1 MTRQSIRL
9 TQGETKCCLLVML
22 ACLVA
27 VADNRSTYI
36 SQDKIT
42 NNRPAYIY
50 LFIVVLAL
58 AGAVCLALAS
68 HVKLKL
74 I

>member
-1 MTRQSIRL
+1 
-9 TQGETKCCLLVML
+9 ML

-42 NNRPAYIY
+42 NNQPEYIY

-58 AGAVCLALAS
+58 AGAVCFALAS
-68 HVKLKL
+68 HVKMKNIWQLVHVL
-74 I
+74 S

>member
-1 MTRQSIRL
+1 
-9 TQGETKCCLLVML
+9 ML

-27 VADNRSTYI
+27 VADTRSTYI

>member
-1 MTRQSIRL
+1 M
-9 TQGETKCCLLVML
+9 
-22 ACLVA
+22 A

-42 NNRPAYIY
+42 TNQPEYIY

-58 AGAVCLALAS
+58 AGAVCFALAS
-68 HVKLKL
+68 HVKLK
-74 I
+74 II